1 MAFSLTTRCNMTEEQ
16 QEQQKQRDNDDRD
29 RCVIML
35 MPLMLLI
42 SRHYDEKTDT
52 YNMPFLRALAYSL
65 VASVNQPN
73 VTDNQEHYNQNR
85 PKMQERAER
94 LIELADLKIELL

>member
-1 MAFSLTTRCNMTEEQ
+1 MTEEQ

-29 RCVIML
+29 RYVLML
-35 MPLMLLI
+35 MPLV

-52 YNMPFLRALAYSL
+52 FNMPFLRALAYSL